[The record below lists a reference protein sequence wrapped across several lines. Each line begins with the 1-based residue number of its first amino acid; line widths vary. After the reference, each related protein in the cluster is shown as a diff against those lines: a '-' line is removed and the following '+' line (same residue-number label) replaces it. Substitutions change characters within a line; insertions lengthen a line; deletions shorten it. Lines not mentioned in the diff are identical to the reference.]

1 MTAADFNGIVPQQ
14 GEDSTR
20 VLIEKFALFYQMI
33 QVSSPVQMFNGSD
46 KKLKMVIP
54 ITSRQGFATFS

>member
-33 QVSSPVQMFNGSD
+33 QVSSPLQMFNGSD

-54 ITSRQGFATFS
+54 ITSRQSFATFS

>member
-1 MTAADFNGIVPQQ
+1 MTAADFNVIVPQQ

-33 QVSSPVQMFNGSD
+33 QVSSPLQMFNGSD

-54 ITSRQGFATFS
+54 